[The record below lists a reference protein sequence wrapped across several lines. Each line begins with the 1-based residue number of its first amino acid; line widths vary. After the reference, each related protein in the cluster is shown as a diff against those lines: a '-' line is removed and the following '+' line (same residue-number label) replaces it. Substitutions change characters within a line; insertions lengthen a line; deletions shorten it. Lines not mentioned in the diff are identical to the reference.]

1 MSSSVAAQLDGL
13 STVDLVLLL
22 SDYAV
27 IAVSLVIAYIA
38 YQGYS
43 RNDSRPM
50 LFIAIGFVLVFGGPG
65 GVFIVS
71 LLVPVPSVVTAG
83 VTQLLELVGMLVL
96 LYGFLVPARAT

>member
-1 MSSSVAAQLDGL
+1 MSSWIVAQLDGL

-50 LFIAIGFVLVFGGPG
+50 LYIAVGFVLTFGGPG
-65 GVFIVS
+65 SIFIAS
-71 LLVPVPSVVTAG
+71 LLVPVPSLVTAG
-83 VTQLLELVGMLVL
+83 LTQVIELVGMLVM
-96 LYGFLVPARAT
+96 LYGFLLPARPT